1 MNTVQS
7 VMIALI
13 RSCFTD
19 EKINNNTREL
29 ITPELLQKV
38 YSLSKK
44 QDLVHLVAYAL
55 HKNDLLTND
64 EIGAKLHKAQMMA
77 VMRYEQINYEYNR
90 ICTCLENAQVQ
101 FIPLKGSV
109 LRAYYPQEWMR
120 TSCDIDILI
129 HPQDLDKAQQE
140 LVQKLGYEQ
149 GERSSYEMSFHSKS
163 GVHLELHTALAAQ
176 EHKCSNVLSQAW
188 DHAVPKKD
196 GAYHYIF
203 TNEMFYFYHIAHMAI
218 HFEFGGCGVRPFLDL
233 WLLNN
238 RENFDIDKCKPL
250 LDEGR
255 LFAFAQAATKLANVW
270 FSEYDADELTAQME
284 DFIMRAGIYGNIDNK
299 IAAQQSKKGSKVKYA
314 MSRIFLPYAKL
325 SAFYPSLK
333 GHRWLTPIY
342 QVRRWLKLVFC
353 GGIKRSAKE
362 LSVNARVTDTKK
374 VQVGTLMQKL
384 DLI

>member
-19 EKINNNTREL
+19 EKINNNTKEL
-29 ITPELLQKV
+29 ITTELLQKV

-55 HKNDLLTND
+55 HKNGLLTND
-64 EIGAKLHKAQMMA
+64 EIGAKLRKAQMMA

-129 HPQDLDKAQQE
+129 HPQDLDMVQQA
-140 LVQKLGYEQ
+140 LSQKLGYEQ

-163 GVHLELHTALAAQ
+163 SVHIELHTALAAQ

-188 DHAVPKKD
+188 DYAIPKKD

-203 TNEMFYFYHIAHMAI
+203 TDEMFYFYHIAHMAI

-233 WLLNN
+233 WILNN
-238 RENFDIDKCKPL
+238 RKSFDTEKCLAL
-250 LDEGR
+250 LEQGK
-255 LFAFAQAATKLANVW
+255 LAVFAQSATKLADVW
-270 FSEYDADELTAQME
+270 FSGCKADELTAQME
-284 DFIMRAGIYGNIDNK
+284 DFIMNAGIYGDMKNK
-299 IAAQQSKKGSKVKYA
+299 IAAQQSKKGSKFKYA

-333 GHRWLTPIY
+333 EHRWLTPIY
-342 QVRRWLKLVFC
+342 QVRRWFKLIFC
-353 GGIKRSAKE
+353 GGIKRSVNE
-362 LSVNARVTDTKK
+362 LSVNARVTDAQKA
-374 VQVGTLMQKL
+374 QVGALMQKL

>member
-13 RSCFTD
+13 RLCFTD
-19 EKINNNTREL
+19 EKINNNTKEL

-38 YSLSKK
+38 YTLSKK

-55 HKNDLLTND
+55 HKNGLLTND
-64 EIGAKLHKAQMMA
+64 EISAKLLKAQMMA
-77 VMRYEQINYEYNR
+77 VMRYEQINYEYSR
-90 ICTCLENAQVQ
+90 ICTCLENAHVQ

-109 LRAYYPQEWMR
+109 LRMYYPQDWMR

-129 HPQDLDKAQQE
+129 HPSDLDNAQQE
-140 LVQKLGYEQ
+140 LVQKLGYEK
-149 GERSSYEMSFHSKS
+149 GERNSWELSFHSKS
-163 GVHLELHTALAAQ
+163 GVHMELHTELIAQ
-176 EHKCSNVLSQAW
+176 ELACSGMLSRAW
-188 DHAVPKKD
+188 DYAVPKTD

-203 TNEMFYFYHIAHMAI
+203 TDEMFYFYHIAHMAK

-233 WLLNN
+233 WILNN
-238 RENFDIDKCKPL
+238 RNDFDVDKCKPL
-250 LDEGR
+250 LEEGR
-255 LFAFAQAATKLANVW
+255 LFAFAQAAAKLANVW
-270 FSEYDADELTAQME
+270 FSNCNADELSAQME
-284 DFIMRAGIYGNIDNK
+284 DFIMRAGVYGNIENK

-353 GGIKRSAKE
+353 GGLKRSTKE
-362 LSVNARVTDTKK
+362 LSVNAKVTDTKK
-374 VQVGTLMQKL
+374 VQVGALMEKL